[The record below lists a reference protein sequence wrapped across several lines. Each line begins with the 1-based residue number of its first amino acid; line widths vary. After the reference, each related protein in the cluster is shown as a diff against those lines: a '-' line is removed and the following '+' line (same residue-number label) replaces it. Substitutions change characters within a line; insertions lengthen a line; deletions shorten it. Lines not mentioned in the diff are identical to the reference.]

1 MYMSSISQA
10 GSSAPS
16 GLLRQARLAQ
26 SAALAWLAVE
36 LVLAV
41 SAGLL
46 ARSIALTAFGA
57 DSAVELVTAAV
68 VLSQLWSPGAEAL
81 GSDTPSA
88 RRASRVVG
96 VGLFAVA
103 GYIVVAS
110 AYGLLTGL
118 RPQGTTFGVGVALL
132 SVVVMFGLW
141 RWRLGLSE
149 RLHSAPLRADA
160 ACSAVCLYM
169 GLTLLAG
176 LVLNRLFGWW
186 WADLVAG
193 LGMLWWIVAEAR
205 EAIEAARTGQHC
217 EAC

>member
-1 MYMSSISQA
+1 MSSLTQA
-10 GSSAPS
+10 TASAPS
-16 GLLRQARLAQ
+16 SLLRQARLAQ
-26 SAALAWLAVE
+26 TLAVAWLVVE

-41 SAGLL
+41 SAGVL

-57 DSAVELVTAAV
+57 DSAVELITAAV
-68 VLSQLWSPGAEAL
+68 VLGQLRSPGAEAL
-81 GSDTPSA
+81 GSDSPSA

-96 VGLFAVA
+96 IGLYAVA
-103 GYIVVAS
+103 AYILVAS

-118 RPQGTTFGVGVALL
+118 RPESTTFGVVVAAL

-141 RWRLGLSE
+141 RWRLSLSE

-176 LVLNRLFGWW
+176 LALNMLFGWW

-193 LGMLWWIVAEAR
+193 LGMLWWIVREAR

-217 EAC
+217 AVC

>member
-1 MYMSSISQA
+1 MYMSSLTHAASL
-10 GSSAPS
+10 SSS
-16 GLLRQARLAQ
+16 SLLRQARVAQ
-26 SAALAWLAVE
+26 TVALAWLVVE
-36 LVLAV
+36 LLLAIT
-41 SAGLL
+41 AGLL

-57 DSAVELVTAAV
+57 DSAVEFITAAV
-68 VLSQLWSPGAEAL
+68 VLAQLWSPGAQAL

-96 VGLFAVA
+96 LGLYAVG
-103 GYIVVAS
+103 GYILVAS

-118 RPQGTTFGVGVALL
+118 RPEGTNFGVGVALL

-141 RWRLGLSE
+141 RWRLSLSE

-176 LVLNRLFGWW
+176 LVLNRLLGWW

-193 LGMLWWIVAEAR
+193 LGMLWWIVR
-205 EAIEAARTGQHC
+205 EAQEAMEAARSGHHC
-217 EAC
+217 ETC